1 MGRGARLAMLAMLA
15 VIGTFDIADA
25 AGVQPVTVRDAYDR
39 VVTIPAPPQRII
51 PVYSSNVELVEAL
64 GLADRIVGIED
75 FTRYPPEVLKRP
87 SIGGRLG
94 ISVDATVALRP
105 DLVIVTPAR
114 QAVFQLV
121 DPMQR
126 LGVPIIVLMQR
137 NVDEIFS
144 NIRLLGR
151 ATGVPDRGAALA
163 ASLEDRLAQIKN
175 RIKDLP
181 QPRVVMIRGRIG
193 NGLLLIAQADTY
205 TGDAIVLAG
214 GQFALSGHSPIS
226 QVSPEAIIDS
236 DPDFLLYAGAQ
247 RELDDLVTNPG
258 WSEMRAV
265 KNHHAVVVNRAELLI
280 PGPRTIAGV
289 EHLASIFH
297 PVAAEP

>member
-1 MGRGARLAMLAMLA
+1 MRHGHGPAILA
-15 VIGTFDIADA
+15 VVWVL
-25 AGVQPVTVRDAYDR
+25 AGVEAPWAQPVSVRDAYDR
-39 VVTIPAPPQRII
+39 PVTLPAPPQRII
-51 PVYSSNVELVEAL
+51 PVYSSNVELVAAL

-75 FTRYPPEVLKRP
+75 FTRYPPEVLNRP

-105 DLVIVTPAR
+105 DLVVVTPAR

-121 DPMQR
+121 DPMER
-126 LGVPIIVLMQR
+126 LGVPIIILMQR
-137 NVDEIFS
+137 NVAEIFA

-151 ATGVPDRGAALA
+151 ATGVPDRGEALA
-163 ASLEDRLAQIKN
+163 ASLEGRLANIKS

-181 QPRVVMIRGRIG
+181 QPRVVMIRGRVG

-214 GQFALSGHSPIS
+214 GRFALSGSSPIS
-226 QVSPEAIIDS
+226 QVSPEAIINS
-236 DPDFLLYAGAQ
+236 DPDYLLYAGPQ
-247 RELDDLVTNPG
+247 RELDDLVANPG

-265 KNHHAVVVNRAELLI
+265 KSHQAVVVNRAELLI
-280 PGPRTIAGV
+280 PGPRTVAGV
-289 EHLASIFH
+289 EHLAAIFH
-297 PVAAEP
+297 PGVFAP

>member
-1 MGRGARLAMLAMLA
+1 MVTGGRWPAVLA
-15 VIGTFDIADA
+15 I
-25 AGVQPVTVRDAYDR
+25 AGVLSLADPLCAEPVGVQDAYGR
-39 VVTIPAPPQRII
+39 VVTIPTPPQRII
-51 PVYSSNVELVEAL
+51 PVYSSNVELVAAL
-64 GLADRIVGIED
+64 GLADRIVGIEG
-75 FTRYPPEVLKRP
+75 FTRYPPEILNRP

-94 ISVDATVALRP
+94 ISVDAVVALQP

-121 DPMQR
+121 DPMER
-126 LGVPIIVLMQR
+126 LGIPIIILMQR
-137 NVDEIFS
+137 NVAEIFA

-151 ATGVPDRGAALA
+151 ATGVPDRGEALA
-163 ASLEDRLAQIKN
+163 ASLEARLAQIKH
-175 RIKDLP
+175 RIEGLP
-181 QPRVVMIRGRIG
+181 QPRVVMIRGRVG

-214 GQFALSGHSPIS
+214 GRFALSGNSPIS

-247 RELDDLVTNPG
+247 QELNDLVTNPG

-265 KNHHAVVVNRAELLI
+265 REHRAVVVNRGELLI
-280 PGPRTIAGV
+280 PGPRTVAGV
-289 EHLASIFH
+289 EHLAAIFH
-297 PVAAEP
+297 PSVAGP

>member
-1 MGRGARLAMLAMLA
+1 VKRCCRLALLVVACILG
-15 VIGTFDIADA
+15 VADGSQA
-25 AGVQPVTVRDAYDR
+25 QSISVRDAYDR
-39 VVTIPAPPQRII
+39 VVTLPAPPQRII
-51 PVYSSNVELVEAL
+51 PVYSSNAELVAAL
-64 GLADRIVGIED
+64 GLADRIVGIEG
-75 FTRYPPEVLKRP
+75 FTRYPPEILNRP

-121 DPMQR
+121 DPMER

-137 NVDEIFS
+137 DVAEIFA

-151 ATGVPDRGAALA
+151 ACGVSDRGEALA
-163 ASLEDRLAQIKN
+163 SSLEARLAKIKR
-175 RIKDLP
+175 RIENLR
-181 QPRVVMIRGRIG
+181 QPRVVMIRGRVG

-214 GQFALSGHSPIS
+214 GRFALSGSSPIS

-236 DPDFLLYAGAQ
+236 DPDFLLYAGSQ
-247 RELDDLVTNPG
+247 RELDDLITNPG

-265 KNHHAVVVNRAELLI
+265 KEHRAVVVNRAELLI
-280 PGPRTIAGV
+280 PGPRTVAGV
-289 EHLASIFH
+289 EHLAAIFH
-297 PVAAEP
+297 PVVAEP